1 MFVVADVLIAA
12 AGAMF
17 VFVVVVALVFVVV
30 CSALSLPLLKCPPP
44 HHHHHQDLHNL
55 KDGYNSMLNS
65 LNFVPI
71 ILAPY
76 VSFSLNWEKSFK
88 ISTES

>member
-1 MFVVADVLIAA
+1 MFVVADVVIAA

-17 VFVVVVALVFVVV
+17 VVIDLVFVVV
-30 CSALSLPLLKCPPP
+30 CSAIALPLLKCSHHHYHHH
-44 HHHHHQDLHNL
+44 HHHHHQYLHNL

-71 ILAPY
+71 ILALY
-76 VSFSLNWEKSFK
+76 VNFPLY
-88 ISTES
+88 